1 MTTQNPLPIIID
13 TDPGQD
19 DAVAILLALA
29 SPELDVLGITAVAGN
44 VPLALTEVN
53 ARKICELAGRPD
65 VKVFAGAVR
74 PMLRSLVTAEEV
86 HGKTGLDGPV
96 LPDPTMPLQD
106 QYAVDFLVETF
117 MSHPAGTIT
126 LCTLG
131 PMTNV
136 GLALVR
142 EPRIASR
149 IKRIVAMGGGHF
161 EGGNTT
167 PSAEF
172 NIYVDPQAARLVF
185 QSGIPIT
192 LIPLDC
198 THQALTTRA
207 RIEGFKAL
215 ANRSGSA
222 TAEMLNFFERYDVH
236 KYGFDGGPLHDPCV
250 IAWLLKPELFQ
261 GREVNVAI
269 ECESE
274 LTIGATVVDWWK
286 VTNRAPNATVLRSLD
301 ADGFFALLTERIARL
316 P

>member
-1 MTTQNPLPIIID
+1 MTQPIPIIID

-29 SPELDVLGITAVAGN
+29 SPELQVLGITAVAGN
-44 VPLALTEVN
+44 VPLALTQTN

-65 VKVFAGAVR
+65 IKVYCGAIR
-74 PMLRSLVTAEEV
+74 PMVRTLVTAEEV

-96 LPDPTMPLQD
+96 LPDPTMLLQS
-106 QYAVDFLVETF
+106 QYAVDYLVDTF
-117 MSHPAGTIT
+117 MSNPDGTIT

-131 PMTNV
+131 PLTNV

-149 IKRIVAMGGGHF
+149 IKRIVAMGGGYF
-161 EGGNTT
+161 EQGNVT

-172 NIYVDPQAARLVF
+172 NIYVDPHAARLVF
-185 QSGIPIT
+185 ESGIPIT
-192 LIPLDC
+192 LLPLDV
-198 THQALTTRA
+198 THKALTTRA
-207 RIEGFKAL
+207 RLKVFQDMPTRTGA
-215 ANRSGSA
+215 A

-250 IAWLLKPELFQ
+250 IAWLLKPELFS
-261 GREVNVAI
+261 GKEVNVTI

-274 LTIGATVVDWWK
+274 LTMGATVVDWWR
-286 VTNRAPNATVLRSLD
+286 VTKRPHNATYIRDID
-301 ADGFFALLTERIARL
+301 ADGFFKMLGERIGRL

>member
-1 MTTQNPLPIIID
+1 MTAPLPVIID

-29 SPELDVLGITAVAGN
+29 SPELEVIGVTAVAGN

-65 VKVFAGAVR
+65 VRVFSGAVR
-74 PMLRSLVTAEEV
+74 PMVRTLVTAENV
-86 HGKTGLDGPV
+86 HGKTGLDGPI
-96 LPDPTMPLQD
+96 LPDPVMPLQK
-106 QYAVDFLVETF
+106 QHAVDFIVETL
-117 MSHPAGTIT
+117 MSEPAGTVT
-126 LCTLG
+126 LCALG
-131 PMTNV
+131 PLTNIA
-136 GLALVR
+136 LALVR

-149 IKRIVAMGGGHF
+149 VRQIVAMGGGYF
-161 EGGNTT
+161 EQGNVT
-167 PSAEF
+167 PAAEF
-172 NIYVDPQAARLVF
+172 NIYVDPHAARIVF
-185 QSGIPIT
+185 DSGIPIT

-207 RIEGFKAL
+207 RLERFRAMPTRTGVAV
-215 ANRSGSA
+215 
-222 TAEMLNFFERYDVH
+222 AEMLNFFERYDVH

-250 IAWLLKPELFQ
+250 IAWLLRPGLFQ

-274 LTIGATVVDWWK
+274 LTMGATVVDWWR
-286 VTNRAPNATVLRSLD
+286 VTNRPANAMVIRSLD
-301 ADGFFALLTERIARL
+301 ADGFFDLLAERIGKL